1 MDTMTEKKY
10 YDKDDFASRG
20 VGNTALGLS
29 IGALGLELLKNGG
42 LGLSI
47 VDANIN
53 KMDKFIELF
62 EDENG
67 EIDVNG
73 LINNLSS
80 MNEPIKIDLTTI
92 SPLLPNRVLLI
103 TKDDFNEIL
112 TYDKQG

>member
-1 MDTMTEKKY
+1 MKKEEFKKVLSQFLKRRVESWFL
-10 YDKDDFASRG
+10 DKPF
-20 VGNTALGLS
+20 
-29 IGALGLELLKNGG
+29 IKG

-47 VDANIN
+47 VDANVN

-73 LINNLSS
+73 LISNLSDIK
-80 MNEPIKIDLTTI
+80 EPYKIDLTTI

-103 TKDDFNEIL
+103 TKDDFNEL
-112 TYDKQG
+112 LYDKQG

>member
-1 MDTMTEKKY
+1 MKRVDFKNVISIFFKRRMSEWFS
-10 YDKDDFASRG
+10 DKPF
-20 VGNTALGLS
+20 
-29 IGALGLELLKNGG
+29 IKG

-112 TYDKQG
+112 TYDKQEQVSRNSESIY